1 MKPLL
6 NRLPST
12 RVTVVMMLLM
22 MICASN
28 CKKQI
33 KDQAS
38 TPTPTPKDS
47 TIKIS
52 LIGLKSDSGYSYKID
67 YDLGVTGD
75 SQTNPQQSTLRLFEN
90 GVELIPAHSNHED
103 IRKYGLGQFSHWGNT
118 LYFSTSDNSNP
129 LTNGR
134 RYSYM
139 MKPGPALS
147 LTPTL
152 PDGTIKINLIG
163 LKSDSGFSYKIGY
176 DLTVIGDSQTSPL
189 HSTLRLFENG
199 VELGPAHSNHGSIR
213 KYGLGQFS
221 HWNNTLYFSTSD
233 NSNPLTNGRK
243 YSYTM
248 Q

>member
-1 MKPLL
+1 MKPLI
-6 NRLPST
+6 NGLPSPGAA
-12 RVTVVMMLLM
+12 VVMML
-22 MICASN
+22 MIICTSN
-28 CKKQI
+28 CKKGI
-33 KDQAS
+33 KDPAPSQ
-38 TPTPTPKDS
+38 TTTPKDS

-75 SQTNPQQSTLRLFEN
+75 SQENPQQSTLRLFEN

-103 IRKYGLGQFSHWGNT
+103 IRRYGLGQFSHWGNT

-134 RYSYM
+134 KYSYT

-152 PDGTIKINLIG
+152 ADGSIKINLIG
-163 LKSDSGFSYKIGY
+163 LKSDSGYSYKIGY
-176 DLTVIGDSQTSPL
+176 DLNVNGDSQASPL
-189 HSTLRLFENG
+189 QSTLRLFENG
-199 VELGPAHSNHGSIR
+199 VELGPPHSNHEDIR

-221 HWNNTLYFSTSD
+221 HWSNTLYFSTSD
-233 NSNPLTNGRK
+233 NSNPLTNGRT
-243 YSYTM
+243 YSYLLK
-248 Q
+248 